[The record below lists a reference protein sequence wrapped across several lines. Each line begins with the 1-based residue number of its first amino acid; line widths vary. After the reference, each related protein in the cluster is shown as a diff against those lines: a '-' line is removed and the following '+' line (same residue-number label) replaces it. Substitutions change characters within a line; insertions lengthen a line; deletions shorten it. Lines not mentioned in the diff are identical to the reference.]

1 MMKYQIEVNVKKEGQ
16 YIWRPLSSSEGQ
28 SYVFETFDEAEN
40 MADWLYPHMLY
51 GEFVRVSEIE
61 KEA

>member
-1 MMKYQIEVNVKKEGQ
+1 MKYQIEVNVKKEGQ
-16 YIWRPLSSSEGQ
+16 YIWRPLSTSEGQ
-28 SYVFETFDEAEN
+28 SYVFETLDEAQI
-40 MADWLYPHMLY
+40 MADWLYPHLLV